1 MSAFAHLPLGRPVP
15 YRTHAVSCSIP
26 TIRDLRGYEEKRP
39 ETMRSMK
46 LGYPRFVVH
55 PFVRQLADVC
65 VQRAGLAG
73 RKLWLTTTAQV
84 AHALQVHLGG
94 EEVASLYNDGELWGV
109 HHAEGPELFQK
120 SKLFLQH
127 TGGFLSS
134 RHAEDLLVAW
144 GALPEV
150 VAEPRFGGADP
161 AAEAWRHLERL
172 FAGAGREDAWFCPNG
187 MSAVHAA
194 FCAVAGMQ
202 AARGRTLWVQLG
214 WLYLDTIAIMRKF
227 TTAEGGYVHIRRVD
241 DLAAL
246 RALFEKEG
254 SRIAGIIAEVPS
266 NPLIQSPDLP
276 LLRELAD
283 RHGARLILDPS
294 VASVWS
300 VDLFPYADILV
311 SSLTKYAAH
320 EGDVIAGLAVLN
332 PAGADAAE
340 LRRRLGEC
348 AQPAYPRD
356 LARLAIQLPSA
367 ASVTARME
375 AGLLKVVRFLGSRPE
390 VGAIHWSRAARTG
403 GNFAKVARGESSC
416 GGMLSFELK
425 VPMERVHDAVRLAKG
440 PSFGMETTL
449 ISPFIWLGHYDL
461 VSTESGRRELAENGI
476 DPNLLRLSV
485 GTEPPEEIIAV
496 LREALESAG
505 RAS

>member
-15 YRTHAVSCSIP
+15 YRAHAVSCSIP
-26 TIRDLRGYEEKRP
+26 TIRDLRGYEEKKP

-65 VQRAGLAG
+65 VQRAGLSG
-73 RKLWLTTTAQV
+73 RKLWLTTTEAV
-84 AHALQVHLGG
+84 ARALQAHLGG
-94 EEVASLYNDGELWGV
+94 EVVGALYNEGELWGV

-144 GALPEV
+144 GGLPEAV
-150 VAEPRFGGADP
+150 GERLHEGADP
-161 AAEAWRHLERL
+161 EAEAWRQISPL
-172 FAGAGREDAWFCPNG
+172 FAGAARQDAWFTPNG

-194 FCAVAGMQ
+194 FRAVADLQ
-202 AARGRTLWVQLG
+202 ATRGRTLWVQLG

-227 TTAEGGYVHIRRVD
+227 TPAEGGYVQIRQVD

-294 VASVWS
+294 VASIWS
-300 VDLFPYADILV
+300 VDLLPYADILV

-320 EGDVIAGLAVLN
+320 EGDVIAGLVVLN
-332 PAGADAAE
+332 PSGADAAE
-340 LRRRLGEC
+340 LRRRLQ
-348 AQPAYPRD
+348 AVVQPIYHRD
-356 LARLAIQLPSA
+356 MARLAVQLPSA
-367 ASVTARME
+367 AAATARME
-375 AGLLKVVRFLGSRPE
+375 AGLREVVRFLESRPE
-390 VGAIHWSRAARTG
+390 VRAIHWSRAARTG
-403 GNFAKVARGESSC
+403 ANFARVARDDRAC

-425 VPMERVHDAVRLAKG
+425 VSMERVHDAVRLAKG

-461 VSTESGRRELAENGI
+461 VTSENGRRELAENGI

-485 GTEPPEEIIAV
+485 GTENPAAIIAE
-496 LREALESAG
+496 LAAALDAARG
-505 RAS
+505 A